1 MFSIWSISLIAVVYL
16 GILFA
21 VAGWADKRKVLPFK
35 GLTYGLSLGVYC
47 TSWAFFGTTAQ
58 AASNGWWLAPT
69 YAGTIILFI
78 FGWQLYCRIAHICR
92 QQKLTSMADFIATR
106 YGQSS
111 SLSGLVSLISV
122 IAIVPYISLQLSA
135 TAQSI
140 NLLTDRAPTQSN
152 AVWADSTF
160 YITLLLALFA
170 ILFGARRLRPS
181 EHNPGLIASIAF
193 ESVVKLLAFITVG
206 LYVCFALFDN
216 PVALYEKAY
225 ELKLP
230 TQVTATQSPVYVYV
244 AHTLLGLLATLCL
257 PRQFHMSF
265 IENNNDNELAK
276 ARWIFPLYLLLI
288 NLFILPIA
296 YAGLV
301 YFNGND
307 IGHDSFVL
315 ALPMAANNT
324 LVTLLAFLGG
334 FSAATSMVIVSSI
347 VLSVMITNDFINQ
360 FILRRSQ
367 LTSSSR
373 GLDKNNLLHAR
384 KIVIVLILLLSY
396 FTHRVLGETS
406 TLATVGLM
414 SFTLVAQFAPAMI
427 IGLWWRHAS
436 CRGAQLGIL
445 TGFIIWGYTLLLPNL
460 ASGLGSQSSWLTEG
474 PWQIAW
480 LAPTDLLSLG
490 LESISQALLLSLGAN
505 CLVYLLMPF
514 FSQATLAERLQSNK
528 FIA

>member
-1 MFSIWSISLIAVVYL
+1 
-16 GILFA
+16 
-21 VAGWADKRKVLPFK
+21 
-35 GLTYGLSLGVYC
+35 
-47 TSWAFFGTTAQ
+47 
-58 AASNGWWLAPT
+58 
-69 YAGTIILFI
+69 
-78 FGWQLYCRIAHICR
+78 
-92 QQKLTSMADFIATR
+92 MADFIATR

-193 ESVVKLLAFITVG
+193 ESVVKLLAFTTVG

-244 AHTLLGLLATLCL
+244 AHILLGLLVTLCL

-324 LVTLLAFLGG
+324 LVTFGIFRWVFG
-334 FSAATSMVIVSSI
+334 SNQHGDCIV
-347 VLSVMITNDFINQ
+347 DC
-360 FILRRSQ
+360 
-367 LTSSSR
+367 
-373 GLDKNNLLHAR
+373 
-384 KIVIVLILLLSY
+384 
-396 FTHRVLGETS
+396 
-406 TLATVGLM
+406 
-414 SFTLVAQFAPAMI
+414 I
-427 IGLWWRHAS
+427 IGNDH
-436 CRGAQLGIL
+436 
-445 TGFIIWGYTLLLPNL
+445 
-460 ASGLGSQSSWLTEG
+460 
-474 PWQIAW
+474 
-480 LAPTDLLSLG
+480 
-490 LESISQALLLSLGAN
+490 
-505 CLVYLLMPF
+505 
-514 FSQATLAERLQSNK
+514 
-528 FIA
+528 